1 VRPGAGQED
10 VHKLPVCSAN
20 EIAGMRVEACDDIC
34 HHYIKT
40 MDMTKDGNAVPVVDE
55 ITTIALNVWPRN
67 TAIQRFKRI
76 CWATRKLCV

>member
-10 VHKLPVCSAN
+10 VHKLLVYSAN
-20 EIAGMRVEACDDIC
+20 EIAGMRVEACDDIS

-55 ITTIALNVWPRN
+55 ITTIALNVWAEEHGY
-67 TAIQRFKRI
+67 TKIQ
-76 CWATRKLCV
+76 TNLLGN